1 MKDKYFEFIQ
11 LVKAEIEKKSFFS
24 SKKETI
30 ETLKTNLKIMFQT
43 IFDMNYC
50 EVMEDKFLS
59 ITNELHAF
67 ETLVFKLKEKDKN
80 EKDKEKILIIV
91 PLKSYEILQEDS
103 LKKGRKEQNITL
115 N

>member
-1 MKDKYFEFIQ
+1 LLNLSWRKKFLFIP
-11 LVKAEIEKKSFFS
+11 KK
-24 SKKETI
+24 KTI

-80 EKDKEKILIIV
+80 EKDKEEILIIV

>member
-1 MKDKYFEFIQ
+1 LLK
-11 LVKAEIEKKSFFS
+11 LRWRKKVLFLP
-24 SKKETI
+24 KKKKTI
-30 ETLKTNLKIMFQT
+30 ETLKTNLKIIFQT

-80 EKDKEKILIIV
+80 EKDKEEILIIV